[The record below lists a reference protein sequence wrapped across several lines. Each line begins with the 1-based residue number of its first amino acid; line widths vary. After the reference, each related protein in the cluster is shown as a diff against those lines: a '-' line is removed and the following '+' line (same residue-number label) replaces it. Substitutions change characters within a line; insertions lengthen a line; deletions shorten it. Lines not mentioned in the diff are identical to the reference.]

1 MLILVIASQSLPAEQ
16 RYAAETEDVSVIFDA
31 SLERAAKEVI
41 AVYAELRSELEKALG
56 WRLGVR
62 PTIVLIKT
70 EEDFRKLS
78 GGQFIVAFAVPQ
90 RNLIVVDYSKMN
102 THPFTLG
109 ITLKHELSHLLLHHH
124 ISDENLPKWLDEGI
138 AQWVSDGI
146 SELIVEKK
154 SVLDTVVLSERYIP
168 LSALSRR
175 FPQDRISLTLAYEE
189 SKSLVEYIISEF
201 GESGLLLLLKELK
214 KGMNPDTAMRNVFS
228 VSSQELESN
237 WHRYLK
243 KHFTW
248 FTYLSIH
255 LYDILFFL
263 AAVIS
268 VYGGIKLTLRKRR
281 YRDEDEE
288 EDDDEEEN
296 QIR

>member
-1 MLILVIASQSLPAEQ
+1 LLILVIASPSLPAEK
-16 RYAAETEDVSVIFDA
+16 RYAAETDDVSVIFDA

-41 AVYAELRSELEKALG
+41 AVYAELRSELETVLG

-189 SKSLVEYIISEF
+189 SKSFVEYIISEF
-201 GESGLLLLLKELK
+201 GESGLLLLLRQLK
-214 KGMNPDTAMRNVFS
+214 NGTDPDTAIRNVFS
-228 VSSQELESN
+228 ISSQELESN

-248 FTYLSIH
+248 FAYLSVH

-281 YRDEDEE
+281 YRDEDE
-288 EDDDEEEN
+288 DDEEEN

>member
-1 MLILVIASQSLPAEQ
+1 MLAIASRSLPAEQ
-16 RYAAETEDVSVIFDA
+16 RYAAETEELSVLFDA
-31 SLERAAKEVI
+31 SLERAAKDVI
-41 AVYAELRSELEKALG
+41 AVYAEVKSELETVLG
-56 WRLGVR
+56 WRLDVR

-70 EEDFRKLS
+70 EKDFQKSS
-78 GGQFIVAFAVPQ
+78 GGQFIVAYAVPQ

-102 THPFTLG
+102 THPFTLRV
-109 ITLKHELSHLLLHHH
+109 TLKHELCHLLLHHH
-124 ISDENLPKWLDEGI
+124 ISDENLPRWLDEGI

-146 SELIVEKK
+146 SELIIEKK
-154 SVLDTVVLSERYIP
+154 FLLDTVVLSERYIP

-175 FPQDRISLTLAYEE
+175 FPQDRISLTLAYQQ
-189 SKSLVEYIISEF
+189 SKSLVEYMVSEF
-201 GESGLLLLLKELK
+201 GESAVLRLLKELK
-214 KGMNPDTAMRNVFS
+214 NGVDPDTAIQNVFS
-228 VSSQELESN
+228 LSPEELESR

-248 FTYLSIH
+248 FTYLSVH
-255 LYDILFFL
+255 LYEILFFL

-288 EDDDEEEN
+288 DEEDDEEN
-296 QIR
+296 QDL